1 MLHFS
6 SCSKI
11 VLSGGIRWEERTL
24 NYIVCGVVW
33 YGVVWCGVVWCGV
46 VWCGVVWC
54 VLPLYL
60 DGAVCVVGTVQTW
73 PQRRVSRATS

>member
-54 VLPLYL
+54 VC
-60 DGAVCVVGTVQTW
+60 ACVCVCVCQQSFWAMVLE
-73 PQRRVSRATS
+73 TSLKYKPM